1 MDSVKLI
8 KRVTSYQVQ
17 SILLENVFSEK
28 YSNYIVTCNGKE
40 RGSQNA
46 QVNVQLIDV
55 NNNVITQGEY
65 DSAGLQMKSYATPYD
80 ELRYLDQTAFKI
92 TMYARENFGGFQMF
106 IYEPFNANVHTAITS
121 MSTGNYSNNII
132 ANPLAGHHDEYERAT
147 GVKLG
152 FTGNSC
158 DMEGA
163 VYGIL

>member
-8 KRVTSYQVQ
+8 KRVTGYQVQ

-28 YSNYIVTCNGKE
+28 YTNYIVTCNGKE

-46 QVNVQLIDV
+46 QINLQLIDV

-65 DSAGLQMKSYATPYD
+65 DSTALQMKSYATPFD
-80 ELRYLDQTAFKI
+80 ELKYLDNTSFKI
-92 TMYARENFGGFQMF
+92 TMYARQDFGGFQMF
-106 IYEPFNANVHTAITS
+106 IYDPFNANVHTSVTS
-121 MSTGNYSNNII
+121 MSTGNYANNII
-132 ANPLAGHHDEYERAT
+132 ALPLAGHHDESERAT